1 MLSKS
6 HQSRQEGRLGEVQ
19 LGVFLETPCGFFVL
33 VDFSQKEQQI
43 LLSAN
48 HPRATPSAFTSV
60 LPNLGIQGLLLSP
73 PPPPLPPA
81 VPRDKALCCEHPR
94 QYGTAQ
100 SPGRKSGLSSKESVI
115 AGQRPPPQPVDRPLP
130 RASGNLHCA
139 SAARVSTP
147 GSADGAGEQS
157 GSPPSPAPPRGQSLA
172 GLKRKQMFS
181 SFLALACDLQFSSV
195 PT

>member
-1 MLSKS
+1 MRLLCS
-6 HQSRQEGRLGEVQ
+6 GRFQPE
-19 LGVFLETPCGFFVL
+19 
-33 VDFSQKEQQI
+33 
-43 LLSAN
+43 
-48 HPRATPSAFTSV
+48 
-60 LPNLGIQGLLLSP
+60 
-73 PPPPLPPA
+73 
-81 VPRDKALCCEHPR
+81 
-94 QYGTAQ
+94 GTANFTVCKPPTSYSLRLYLRPSQ
-100 SPGRKSGLSSKESVI
+100 PGNSGAASLSSSSSP
-115 AGQRPPPQPVDRPLP
+115 APSSPQGQSSLLRTPETIWNCTVPGAKIGAVLQGECDRGAETPPPQPVDRPLP

>member
-115 AGQRPPPQPVDRPLP
+115 AGQRPPPPNLLIAPFPGRAATCIVLRPRAFLRQAQQMALVSKAGPLP
-130 RASGNLHCA
+130 RPPLP
-139 SAARVSTP
+139 AAR
-147 GSADGAGEQS
+147 A
-157 GSPPSPAPPRGQSLA
+157 SL
-172 GLKRKQMFS
+172 
-181 SFLALACDLQFSSV
+181 V
-195 PT
+195 